1 MALFASNIIT
11 SDSALGSAVI
21 KKSLKIDQGT
31 SDLTGSN
38 YSRTFGSGDRKTFT
52 ISLWVKKCGTP
63 GNIGDGDDQY
73 SMLSAGGG
81 GSGASA
87 GNFFFYND
95 DTLRFTSNPQPSTIL
110 QLITNRKF
118 RDVTS
123 WYHLM
128 AVLDTTQATE
138 SNRAKIYVNGVQ
150 ETSFS
155 TATYPSQD
163 NTTVYL
169 NGAFQHRVGSNS
181 LGSDISRSYGNFYGY
196 FAEYNFVDG
205 QALDPSSF
213 GFTDPQ
219 TGIWMP
225 KRYEGTYGTNGFY
238 LDFTDNTS
246 TTTLGIDKSPNGN
259 DFTPEDVSTTDCVLD
274 VPSNNFCTLNNN
286 DNNMSES
293 SPHFKYSEGNLKVTW
308 SFSGTNFDRVFGN
321 IFIEPG
327 DTNKYYWEATGTQN
341 NEQMVWGVIA
351 TDSAMYRQDNRNTG
365 VSAEANVSL
374 LRWASYTSAPYLL
387 KIDQGSATE
396 GDALS
401 TSNGNAA
408 NNDIFSFV
416 YDAGTG
422 KFYVFFKGV
431 ELSGQNYSAG
441 TSLFDTVD
449 TTKTYAVMAYQGDG
463 GGSTKSGNLTMNFG
477 QDSSFG
483 GNETATSNSDAN
495 GNGTFHTAPP
505 SGFLALCSANLPEPT
520 IGPNSDS
527 NSTDHFNT
535 VLFSGTGSSPLS
547 VTGMGHQPDLLWL
560 KRRDNATNGHHILYD
575 SIRGGT
581 NALRSSTNSAEAQF
595 GDMVVT
601 FASDGF
607 SFTGTDGLNAS
618 SDYSNIAWSWLAN
631 GGTTTT
637 NDASSTGVGTIDSV
651 IQANTTAGFS
661 IVTYTGSSSGT
672 NGTPS
677 TIAHGL
683 GAVPKW
689 IFFMP
694 RDTYDGCVYHA
705 GNTSAPA
712 TDRLILKASSSSDAA
727 GATSDDSLFFN
738 DTEPTSTV
746 FSVGTRKHANSNGGM
761 VAYCWADVE
770 GFSKFGSY
778 TGNLDTN
785 GTFVYTGFKPA
796 WLMIKN
802 ADEGGY
808 NWYMYDNTRST
819 HNPNSKYLIANTNG
833 AETNYSGD
841 SVDFLSNGFKLR
853 TLANGRGTNRNAN
866 HVYMAFAEAP
876 FKYANAR

>member
-1 MALFASNIIT
+1 MS
-11 SDSALGSAVI
+11 GP
-21 KKSLKIDQGT
+21 
-31 SDLTGSN
+31 
-38 YSRTFGSGDRKTFT
+38 FGSSSFNHLVSTG
-52 ISLWVKKCGTP
+52 
-63 GNIGDGDDQY
+63 
-73 SMLSAGGG
+73 
-81 GSGASA
+81 
-87 GNFFFYND
+87 FYNGVATQSVRFD
-95 DTLRFTSNPQPSTIL
+95 YGSTPTLYKTPSASSLTTWSWSAWFKLASTANTQFNIFSADSSTTNYQILALNPNTHGALSWVNRPSGGQNQ
-110 QLITNRKF
+110 QLITTQLF
-118 RDVTS
+118 RDTS
-123 WYHLM
+123 AWYHL
-128 AVLDTTQATE
+128 VVIWDTTNSTE
-138 SNRAKIYVNGVQ
+138 ADRSRM
-150 ETSFS
+150 
-155 TATYPSQD
+155 
-163 NTTVYL
+163 YL
-169 NGAFQHRVGSNS
+169 NGSRITSFATNTQPDQNTESIVNTNIRHNVGSAYAVHSNS
-181 LGSDISRSYGNFYGY
+181 VNGFNGY
-196 FAEYNFVDG
+196 LAEVNFVDG
-205 QALDPSSF
+205 LALDSSYF
-213 GFTDPQ
+213 GETKNGVWIAKNPVVSDYGQNGYRLQFKNTAVSSASSSTIGADTSGKGNHYTSGGLATTDSN
-219 TGIWMP
+219 MP
-225 KRYEGTYGTNGFY
+225 DSPENNWSTLNSIYK
-238 LDFTDNTS
+238 TDNNNPT
-246 TTTLGIDKSPNGN
+246 
-259 DFTPEDVSTTDCVLD
+259 FT
-274 VPSNNFCTLNNN
+274 
-286 DNNMSES
+286 
-293 SPHFKYSEGNLKVTW
+293 EGNLKVAPSQVAYQNTFSTIGVSSGKW
-308 SFSGTNFDRVFGN
+308 YAEVRQGGATNSANYVGVADEGQFDHLQSTSYYIGSSSGSGTSYAMSMNSGNKFVEGNQGSYGSRTTDGQVIGIALDLDNGKIYFSVDGTYVNSGDPASGTNFMAENIASSTYHFG
-321 IFIEPG
+321 ITVY
-327 DTNKYYWEATGTQN
+327 TNG
-341 NEQMVWGVIA
+341 IS
-351 TDSAMYRQDNRNTG
+351 SAI
-365 VSAEANVSL
+365 
-374 LRWASYTSAPYLL
+374 W
-387 KIDQGSATE
+387 
-396 GDALS
+396 
-401 TSNGNAA
+401 
-408 NNDIFSFV
+408 
-416 YDAGTG
+416 
-422 KFYVFFKGV
+422 
-431 ELSGQNYSAG
+431 
-441 TSLFDTVD
+441 
-449 TTKTYAVMAYQGDG
+449 
-463 GGSTKSGNLTMNFG
+463 NFG

>member
-1 MALFASNIIT
+1 MS
-11 SDSALGSAVI
+11 GP
-21 KKSLKIDQGT
+21 
-31 SDLTGSN
+31 
-38 YSRTFGSGDRKTFT
+38 FGSSSFNHLVSTG
-52 ISLWVKKCGTP
+52 
-63 GNIGDGDDQY
+63 
-73 SMLSAGGG
+73 
-81 GSGASA
+81 
-87 GNFFFYND
+87 FYNGVATQSVRFD
-95 DTLRFTSNPQPSTIL
+95 YGSTPTLYKTPSASSLTTWSWSAWFKLASTANTQFNIFSADSSTTNYQILALNPNTHGALSWVNRPSGGQNQ
-110 QLITNRKF
+110 QLITTQLF
-118 RDVTS
+118 RDTS
-123 WYHLM
+123 AWYHL
-128 AVLDTTQATE
+128 VVIWDTTNSTE
-138 SNRAKIYVNGVQ
+138 ADRSRM
-150 ETSFS
+150 
-155 TATYPSQD
+155 
-163 NTTVYL
+163 YL
-169 NGAFQHRVGSNS
+169 NGSRITSFATNTQPDQNTESIVNTNIRHNVGSAYAVHSNS
-181 LGSDISRSYGNFYGY
+181 VNGFNGY
-196 FAEYNFVDG
+196 LAEVNFVDG
-205 QALDPSSF
+205 LALDSSYF
-213 GFTDPQ
+213 GETKNGVWIAKNPVVSDYGQNGYRLQFKNTAVSSASSSTIGADTSGKGNHYTSGGLATTDSN
-219 TGIWMP
+219 MP
-225 KRYEGTYGTNGFY
+225 DSPENNWSTLNSIYK
-238 LDFTDNTS
+238 TDNNNPT
-246 TTTLGIDKSPNGN
+246 
-259 DFTPEDVSTTDCVLD
+259 FT
-274 VPSNNFCTLNNN
+274 
-286 DNNMSES
+286 
-293 SPHFKYSEGNLKVTW
+293 EGNLKVAPSQVAYQNT
-308 SFSGTNFDRVFGN
+308 FSTIGVSSGKWYAEVRQGGATNSANYVGVADEGQFDHLQSTSYYIGSSSGSGTSYAMSMNSGNKFVEGNQGSYGSRTTDGQVIGIALDLDNGKIYFSVDGTYVNSGDPANGTNFMAENIASSTYHFG
-321 IFIEPG
+321 ITVY
-327 DTNKYYWEATGTQN
+327 TNG
-341 NEQMVWGVIA
+341 IS
-351 TDSAMYRQDNRNTG
+351 SAI
-365 VSAEANVSL
+365 
-374 LRWASYTSAPYLL
+374 W
-387 KIDQGSATE
+387 
-396 GDALS
+396 
-401 TSNGNAA
+401 
-408 NNDIFSFV
+408 
-416 YDAGTG
+416 
-422 KFYVFFKGV
+422 
-431 ELSGQNYSAG
+431 
-441 TSLFDTVD
+441 
-449 TTKTYAVMAYQGDG
+449 
-463 GGSTKSGNLTMNFG
+463 NFG

-808 NWYMYDNTRST
+808 NWYMYDNTRLT
-819 HNPNSKYLIANTNG
+819 YNPNSKYLIANTSG
-833 AETNYSGD
+833 VEINYSGD

>member
-1 MALFASNIIT
+1 MS
-11 SDSALGSAVI
+11 GP
-21 KKSLKIDQGT
+21 
-31 SDLTGSN
+31 
-38 YSRTFGSGDRKTFT
+38 FGSSSFNHLVSTG
-52 ISLWVKKCGTP
+52 
-63 GNIGDGDDQY
+63 
-73 SMLSAGGG
+73 
-81 GSGASA
+81 
-87 GNFFFYND
+87 FYNGVATQSVRFD
-95 DTLRFTSNPQPSTIL
+95 YGSTPTLYKTPSASSLTTWSWSAWFKLASTANTQFNIFSADSSTTNYQILALNPNTHGALSWVNRPSGGQNQ
-110 QLITNRKF
+110 QLITTQLF
-118 RDVTS
+118 RDTS
-123 WYHLM
+123 AWYHL
-128 AVLDTTQATE
+128 VVIWDTTNSTE
-138 SNRAKIYVNGVQ
+138 ADRSRM
-150 ETSFS
+150 
-155 TATYPSQD
+155 
-163 NTTVYL
+163 YL
-169 NGAFQHRVGSNS
+169 NGSRITSFATNTQPDQNTESIVNTNIRHNVGSAYAVHSNS
-181 LGSDISRSYGNFYGY
+181 VNGFNGY
-196 FAEYNFVDG
+196 LAEVNFVDG
-205 QALDPSSF
+205 LALDSSYF
-213 GFTDPQ
+213 GETKNGVWIAKNPVVSDYGQNGYRLQFKNTAVSSASSSTIGADTSGKGNHYTSGGLATTDSN
-219 TGIWMP
+219 MP
-225 KRYEGTYGTNGFY
+225 DSPENNWSTLNSIYK
-238 LDFTDNTS
+238 TDNNNPT
-246 TTTLGIDKSPNGN
+246 
-259 DFTPEDVSTTDCVLD
+259 FT
-274 VPSNNFCTLNNN
+274 
-286 DNNMSES
+286 
-293 SPHFKYSEGNLKVTW
+293 EGNLKVAPSQVAYQNTFSTIGVSSGKW
-308 SFSGTNFDRVFGN
+308 YAEVRQGGATNSANYVGVADEGQFDHLQSTSYYIGSSSGSGTSYAMSMNSGNKFVEGNQGSYGSRTTDGQVIGIALDLDNGKIYFSVDGTYVNSGDPASGTNFMAENIASSTYHFG
-321 IFIEPG
+321 ITVY
-327 DTNKYYWEATGTQN
+327 TNG
-341 NEQMVWGVIA
+341 IS
-351 TDSAMYRQDNRNTG
+351 SAI
-365 VSAEANVSL
+365 
-374 LRWASYTSAPYLL
+374 W
-387 KIDQGSATE
+387 
-396 GDALS
+396 
-401 TSNGNAA
+401 
-408 NNDIFSFV
+408 
-416 YDAGTG
+416 
-422 KFYVFFKGV
+422 
-431 ELSGQNYSAG
+431 
-441 TSLFDTVD
+441 
-449 TTKTYAVMAYQGDG
+449 
-463 GGSTKSGNLTMNFG
+463 NFG

-808 NWYMYDNTRST
+808 NWYMYDNTRLT
-819 HNPNSKYLIANTNG
+819 YNPNSKYLIANTNG